1 MWSFNVI
8 PHLRLFLLGESTLD
22 TLNCSIINIY
32 MFFTLKKNKI
42 LTIITLLTFS
52 PRTKLEMSSV
62 AFISLQL
69 SLLMSDFQ
77 VFKRKSFSIIRQ

>member
-52 PRTKLEMSSV
+52 P
-62 AFISLQL
+62 
-69 SLLMSDFQ
+69 
-77 VFKRKSFSIIRQ
+77 

>member
-8 PHLRLFLLGESTLD
+8 PHLRLFLLGQSTLD
-22 TLNCSIINIY
+22 TLNGSIINIY

-52 PRTKLEMSSV
+52 P
-62 AFISLQL
+62 
-69 SLLMSDFQ
+69 
-77 VFKRKSFSIIRQ
+77 